1 MSAPARRA
9 DSASGRLPDR
19 SVAAG
24 AGQPSYAAILTVC
37 QRRNADWLILL
48 LVIALTAC
56 SPRAIHQS
64 GPEPHLDLPEA
75 KVKQLIRLWQE
86 QVQQYIDRQG
96 NGDPA
101 VLAQTRALHSRDIL
115 RPGRITFGAL
125 DNDSDLPGRKGWDVQ
140 GVLAGKLGSGGHTWY
155 VFVVGIIRRSDYR
168 PMEVQDIRVVTL
180 RAVARKLDWAS
191 SPANGQAVQRYR
203 DAFSASDP
211 VQFPADTDRF
221 DISASEGLVRV
232 LETQSG
238 ADWSLRLNPGSEGP
252 VTPSAS
258 QSKPG

>member
-1 MSAPARRA
+1 MPAPARRA
-9 DSASGRLPDR
+9 DSTSGRRPGC

-24 AGQPSYAAILTVC
+24 ALVYAYTAVLTVC
-37 QRRNADWLILL
+37 GRRYPDRLILL
-48 LVIALTAC
+48 LVIVLAAC
-56 SPRAIHQS
+56 SARAVHKS
-64 GPEPHLDLPEA
+64 GPEPHVDLPEA
-75 KVKQLIRLWQE
+75 KVKQLIGLWQE
-86 QVQQYIDRQG
+86 QIRQYIDRQG
-96 NGDPA
+96 DGDPA

-140 GVLAGKLGSGGHTWY
+140 GVLVGKLGSGGHTWY

-180 RAVARKLDWAS
+180 RAVARKLDWES
-191 SPANGQAVQRYR
+191 SPANPQAVQRYR
-203 DAFSASDP
+203 DAFAASDP

-221 DISASEGLVRV
+221 DMSASEGLVRV

-252 VTPSAS
+252 VTPSA